1 MRCLRRFRSLA
12 WAFKCWA
19 ACSALCR
26 HPAGRSRGPEL
37 GGSAPTVSK
46 STVFRR
52 GFLTNI
58 SNPKSALFFGSVFL
72 EPFPAAPGVAL
83 QVSAVAMIVV
93 NALCWHTLL
102 AYFFC
107 DRACGPAMRGHAAPP
122 TGWRLHC
129 SVRWVWGCWCPRFPR
144 RSLERLEAG
153 VGPAGEYWR
162 RRVGRRQ
169 RDHLPGC
176 IRSDAVIGA
185 GSVAEGMFAA
195 VNSCWVIRQVQVL
208 LFTFN
213 QTTGCAASFSLN
225 QMPSTLSRESVSP
238 SRPRPARPV
247 FLLKWDTSSYT

>member
-58 SNPKSALFFGSVFL
+58 SNPKSALFFGSVFA
-72 EPFPAAPGVAL
+72 EPFLAAPGVAL

-102 AYFFC
+102 AYFFLRPRV
-107 DRACGPAMRGHAAPP
+107 RAGYA
-122 TGWRLHC
+122 
-129 SVRWVWGCWCPRFPR
+129 
-144 RSLERLEAG
+144 RSRSTANRVASALLGALG
-153 VGPAGEYWR
+153 VGLLVSA
-162 RRVGRRQ
+162 
-169 RDHLPGC
+169 LPKAQ
-176 IRSDAVIGA
+176 S
-185 GSVAEGMFAA
+185 
-195 VNSCWVIRQVQVL
+195 
-208 LFTFN
+208 
-213 QTTGCAASFSLN
+213 
-225 QMPSTLSRESVSP
+225 
-238 SRPRPARPV
+238 
-247 FLLKWDTSSYT
+247 